1 MPARAHLRA
10 AAGQTIIMG
19 FSGAQMSPGLRSLLR
34 EIQPGGVI
42 LFARNIQTPQQTWE
56 LLHDCAAQ
64 VTTPILTCVD
74 MEGGKVDRLRNALA
88 PSPSAADVF
97 STGDKK
103 LFRKHGRIIG
113 EAVRAFGFNTDFAPV
128 LDLAFGASRS
138 ALASRAVSADPKQA
152 STYAREFLAGL
163 WKAGVLG
170 CGKHFPGLGEGKLD
184 SHYEQP
190 IIEKSWKKLWA
201 EDLLPYRKLR
211 SDLPL
216 VIVGHAAYPAITRD
230 HTPASLSQKIIGEVL
245 RKKIG
250 YRGLVLSDDL
260 DMGGVLAGRSVAEA
274 AVDSLRAGCD
284 AFLVCQKQEN
294 VLPAWEAVV
303 REAERDRKFA
313 KQVGKASQRVLK
325 FKRKALAHRREVPPK
340 RAVIER
346 LGRELWELGE
356 QVRIAGINRPGNHG
370 EESE

>member
-1 MPARAHLRA
+1 MAKTTDLRA
-10 AAGQTIIMG
+10 AAGQTLIMG
-19 FSGAQMSPGLRSLLR
+19 FSGAQMSSSLRGLLR

-56 LLHDCAAQ
+56 LLDDCAAQ
-64 VTTPILTCVD
+64 VSTPLLACVD

-97 STGDKK
+97 ATGDKK

-113 EAVRAFGFNTDFAPV
+113 EAVSAFGFNTDFAPV
-128 LDLAFGASRS
+128 VDLAFEASRS
-138 ALASRAVSADPKQA
+138 ALASRSVSADSKQVI
-152 STYAREFLAGL
+152 TYAREFLAGL
-163 WKAGVLG
+163 RKARVLG
-170 CGKHFPGLGEGKLD
+170 CGKHFPGLGEGRLD

-190 IIEKSWKKLWA
+190 VIEKSWKKLWA

-211 SDLPL
+211 SDFPL

-230 HTPASLSQKIIGEVL
+230 HTPASLSKKLIGEVL

-260 DMGGVLAGRSVAEA
+260 DMGGALAGRSVAEA
-274 AVDSLRAGCD
+274 AVASLRAGCD
-284 AFLVCQKQEN
+284 IFLLCQKQEN

-313 KQVGKASQRVLK
+313 KQVRAASQRVLK
-325 FKRKALAHRREVPPK
+325 FKRRALPRRRQAAPGP
-340 RAVIER
+340 ALIER

-356 QVRIAGINRPGNHG
+356 QVRIEGINRPGDRG
-370 EESE
+370 EESA